1 MKNSKF
7 LLLLA
12 LLNSAW
18 LSAFC
23 QPGTA
28 EFNQVARDIGRW
40 YDHLS
45 SLALVIGAVCGLL
58 GGLRVFNNWQ
68 LGRHHIDA
76 QVAGWIGSRIFLSLL
91 SAFIRALYNL

>member
-1 MKNSKF
+1 MKNCKF
-7 LLLLA
+7 LLLLILA
-12 LLNSAW
+12 NITT

-28 EFNQVARDIGRW
+28 EFSQVARDISRW

-45 SLALVIGAVCGLL
+45 SLVLIIGAICGLV

-76 QVAGWIGSRIFLSLL
+76 QVAGWVSSCIFLSLL
-91 SAFIRALYNL
+91 SVFIRALYGV